1 MLHSRSPGS
10 RPHDSFVLIM
20 KSRRRKTGSPGR
32 TPGRTGLEVLW
43 LLGPVVALVLLLVLG
58 PVAWQTGKKK
68 NKDLWTV
75 QVREAQVR
83 EEPSFLSPVAFRVAY
98 TSRVRV
104 VSTQDDWRR
113 IEVPERELAGWLL
126 ASALVE
132 KQIVLQAPNKKT
144 AKKLAQKKEQS
155 LAGRSFQDAVEKKLK
170 DKGKNVAAGYA
181 RLDGMV
187 AAVDSVAPAPGEIAL
202 FRARGE
208 LTPVRDADGNPV
220 TVGDLGSYPAKEVG
234 R

>member
-1 MLHSRSPGS
+1 MLRIS
-10 RPHDSFVLIM
+10 HDSFVLIM
-20 KSRRRKTGSPGR
+20 TIRRRKTGSPGR

-43 LLGPVVALVLLLVLG
+43 ILGPVVALVLLLVLG
-58 PVAWQTGKKK
+58 PAAWQTGKKK
-68 NKDLWTV
+68 NKNLWTV

-83 EEPSFLSPVAFRVAY
+83 EEPSFLSPVVFRAGY

-104 VSTQDDWRR
+104 VASRDDWRR
-113 IEVPERELAGWLL
+113 IEVPDRDLAGWLL
-126 ASALVE
+126 ASALIE

-155 LAGRSFQDAVEKKLK
+155 LAGRSFQDEVEKKLK
-170 DKGKNVAAGYA
+170 DRHKKDLAAGYD

-202 FRARGE
+202 FRAQGG

-220 TVGDLGSYPAKEVG
+220 TVADLRSHPAEEVG

>member
-1 MLHSRSPGS
+1 MKFR
-10 RPHDSFVLIM
+10 RP
-20 KSRRRKTGSPGR
+20 KTGQPGR

-43 LLGPVVALVLLLVLG
+43 ILGPVVALVLLLVLG
-58 PVAWQTGKKK
+58 PAAWQTGKKK
-68 NKDLWTV
+68 NKNLWTV

-83 EEPSFLSPVAFRVAY
+83 EEPSFLSPVSFRVAY

-104 VSTQDDWRR
+104 VGTQNDWRR
-113 IEVPERELAGWLL
+113 IEVPDRDLAGWLL
-126 ASALVE
+126 ASTLIE

-155 LAGRSFQDAVEKKLK
+155 LAGRSFQDEVEKKLK
-170 DKGKNVAAGYA
+170 DKKKKDLAAGYD
-181 RLDGMV
+181 RLDRMV

-202 FRARGE
+202 FRAQGE

-220 TVGDLGSYPAKEVG
+220 TVADRRPHPAEEVG